1 LKKIL
6 VLYIMACTSGFINS
20 ILTMDDKKDPK
31 NVVPKL
37 LSEIEK
43 KESCK
48 GKNKYDMALAIIRN
62 ELLRKVNVEG
72 IDANTKNRLNEVK
85 QLIENEKK
93 NEQNAEENEK
103 MNQKNLDWAR
113 NYKEQLKSI
122 NSSVNMNKSSI
133 EPKQEAVPK
142 SPEELQEERAAN
154 IAAFHSNQPKKRKR
168 FFGLFGGNKTRKS
181 KKGINLCLKKSTKKC
196 TKVRGC
202 KIASGTK
209 RTYCRKKKNHTKKS
223 HTK

>member
-1 LKKIL
+1 
-6 VLYIMACTSGFINS
+6 MDCTSDFKY
-20 ILTMDDKKDPK
+20 ILTMDEKKDPK
-31 NVVPKL
+31 NVVQKL

-48 GKNKYDMALAIIRN
+48 GKNKYDMALTIVKN
-62 ELLRKVNVEG
+62 DLLRKINEG

-85 QLIENEKK
+85 QLIENEKE
-93 NEQNAEENEK
+93 NQQNAEENEK
-103 MNQKNLDWAR
+103 KNQKYRDFAR
-113 NYKEQLKSI
+113 DYMKQQSKSI
-122 NSSVNMNKSSI
+122 NSSVDMNKSSI
-133 EPKQEAVPK
+133 EPKQEIVPK
-142 SPEELQEERAAN
+142 SLEEQRAAR
-154 IAAFHSNQPKKRKR
+154 IAEYNAAVKNPNKRKR
-168 FFGLFGGNKTRKS
+168 YFGFFGGNKTRKS

>member
-1 LKKIL
+1 
-6 VLYIMACTSGFINS
+6 MECTSGFKQKS
-20 ILTMDDKKDPK
+20 ILTMDEKKDPK
-31 NVVPKL
+31 NVVAKL

-48 GKNKYDMALAIIRN
+48 GKNKYDMALTIVRN
-62 ELLRKVNVEG
+62 ELYQKVNVEG

-103 MNQKNLDWAR
+103 MNQKNLAWAR

-133 EPKQEAVPK
+133 EPKQEIVPK
-142 SPEELQEERAAN
+142 SIEEERAAR
-154 IAAFHSNQPKKRKR
+154 IAEYNAAVKNPNKRKR
-168 FFGLFGGNKTRKS
+168 YFGFFGGNKTRKS